1 MPLPFIM
8 NSVAPSA
15 AIGSQIA
22 GADQMHRDRD
32 FIDGGAE
39 LAEQLGARLD
49 LGVDIRLRT
58 RMPKAF
64 LDDADAQSLDA
75 AAERFGVFRDLRR
88 TLPRIEPIRAG
99 QHFQQQRVVAHVAP
113 SSARCDR
120 S

>member
-22 GADQMHRDRD
+22 GASRCIGTEISSTVAPSFLRSWAPRH
-32 FIDGGAE
+32 
-39 LAEQLGARLD
+39 D
-49 LGVDIRLRT
+49 LGIDVALGNG
-58 RMPKAF
+58 MPEAF

-75 AAERFGVFRDLRR
+75 AVERLRVVRDLGRN
-88 TLPRIEPIRAG
+88 LPRIETVRAG
-99 QHFQQQRVVAHVAP
+99 QHLEQQARCRAHCG
-113 SSARCDR
+113 SSVRCDR